1 MVLIA
6 YCFVD
11 VFALFCFV
19 LAVVNMLKCSLYW
32 INGRFMKIAY
42 VGIYCTLYIRWL
54 SVGSPLT
61 QRHSGAFPVTFR

>member
-11 VFALFCFV
+11 VFVLFCFV

-32 INGRFMKIAY
+32 INDIG
-42 VGIYCTLYIRWL
+42 L
-54 SVGSPLT
+54 
-61 QRHSGAFPVTFR
+61 